1 MMILSGMPPMIL
13 DLSPDLKTCLQRLIY
28 EMVIYRTNGRILFII
43 VQGVTQNIGERLT
56 FLNFLNNGFVIQKL
70 IDKAWKSCV

>member
-43 VQGVTQNIGERLT
+43 VQGVTQNIGKRLT